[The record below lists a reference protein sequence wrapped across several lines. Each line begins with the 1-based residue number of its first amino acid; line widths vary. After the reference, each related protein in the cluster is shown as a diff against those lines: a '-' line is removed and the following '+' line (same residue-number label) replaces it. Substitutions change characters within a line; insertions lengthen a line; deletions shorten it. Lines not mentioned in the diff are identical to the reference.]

1 MIITSGQLT
10 VTTEMSSSK
19 TSDARERFI
28 DAVRYGR
35 LGEVIKMSSKFSNDM
50 EVLNKALR
58 RSCEE
63 GHLDVVKWLWGH
75 TAADV
80 NYNNCEEWSYTPLT
94 AACRKDHLDVV
105 KYLVETCHADVNLP
119 DSTDD
124 ISLTLA
130 CQYVS
135 MSVSTYLLCKI
146 SDLDVNHANNVG
158 NTALHYA
165 VWCCIDHYTQLH
177 EACIRR
183 DVNEVR
189 RLVFVTGHK
198 INVQNNDGNTPL
210 HRACYYVRTDI
221 VETLMLEGA
230 DETIT
235 NDRGET
241 PAQEAE
247 REGHSELLKMLD
259 RDSLWQLMLGR
270 QKKLK
275 QLSRVLL
282 MMLTARLMRKRQV
295 IKRWFSTM
303 IVVHVMLTVGSIINF
318 TN

>member
-1 MIITSGQLT
+1 
-10 VTTEMSSSK
+10 MSSSK
-19 TSDARERFI
+19 TSDDRERFI
-28 DAVRYGR
+28 DAARYGR
-35 LGEVIKMSSKFSNDM
+35 LGEVIKMSSKFNNDM

-63 GHLDVVKWLWGH
+63 GHLDVVKWLWGY
-75 TAADV
+75 TAVDV
-80 NYNNCEEWSYTPLT
+80 NYSNSEEWSYTPLT
-94 AACRKDHLDVV
+94 AACRNDHLDIV
-105 KYLVETCHADVNLP
+105 KYLVETCRADVNLL

-124 ISLTLA
+124 TSLTLA

-135 MSVSTYLLCKI
+135 MSVSMYLLCKV
-146 SDLDVNHANNVG
+146 SDLDVNNANIVG

-165 VWCCIDHYTQLH
+165 VWCSKDHYTQLH
-177 EACIRR
+177 YACTRR
-183 DVNEVR
+183 DVTEVR
-189 RLVFVTGHK
+189 RLVYVTGHK

-259 RDSLWQLMLGR
+259 RDSLWQVMLGR

-275 QLSRVLL
+275 QLSLVLL
-282 MMLTARLMRKRQV
+282 ITLTVRLMRKRQV
-295 IKRWFSTM
+295 TKRWCSTVT
-303 IVVHVMLTVGSIINF
+303 VVHVMLTIRSIINF